1 MSNNENRSTPP
12 PPPPPSS
19 LRPRPLHE
27 NATRS
32 GDKPTGKS
40 QSNK

>member
-1 MSNNENRSTPP
+1 MSNNENRGTPP
-12 PPPPPSS
+12 PPSR

-32 GDKPTGKS
+32 GNKPTGKS

>member
-27 NATRS
+27 NATRG